1 MDITRQDLRS
11 AILAALETILEDE
24 DPAVFAR
31 IDDNERLRGQIKIDS
46 LDFLD
51 LVTWVDKTYGYE
63 VPPDDY
69 KQMSSINAMLDYL
82 LPRLSAAKAG

>member
-1 MDITRQDLRS
+1 MELSRQDLRV
-11 AILAALETILEDE
+11 AILTALETILEDE

-31 IDDNERLRGQIKIDS
+31 IDDDQRLRDQIKIDS

-82 LPRLSAAKAG
+82 MPRLATAKAG

>member
-1 MDITRQDLRS
+1 MELTRQDLRA
-11 AILAALETILEDE
+11 AIIHALETILEDE
-24 DPAVFAR
+24 DPAVFTR
-31 IDDNERLRGQIKIDS
+31 LDDNERLRSQIKIDS

-69 KQMSSINAMLDYL
+69 KQLSTINAMLDYL
-82 LPRLSAAKAG
+82 LPRLATAKAG